1 MADKLTIRIDVEGSN
16 QTVSKFVA
24 PEKGQ
29 LTFTNNTGSD
39 AEIKFEGSSPVC
51 VGNDP
56 QPIFIIEANEQ
67 EDFKVCK
74 NTSGQSFKYTATVD
88 GALPEDPILFV
99 ERVPSGGG
107 SILNP
112 IFWVENAGP
121 IGVGMIV
128 GAAAALLAARL
139 LGYFNRKTA

>member
-1 MADKLTIRIDVEGSN
+1 MADKLTVRITVEGDN

-24 PEKGQ
+24 PDKGKIS
-29 LTFTNNTGSD
+29 FHNDSSTN
-39 AEIKFEGSSPVC
+39 AEVKFEGASPVC
-51 VGNDP
+51 VGNNP
-56 QPIFIIEANEQ
+56 QPIFIIEANQ
-67 EDFKVCK
+67 QKDFKVCI
-74 NTSGQSFKYTATVD
+74 NTAGNSYKYTATVD

-121 IGVGMIV
+121 IGVGIII
-128 GAAAALLAARL
+128 GAAGAVLALRL
-139 LGYFNRKTA
+139 LGFFNRRAP